1 MVLAATEKRL
11 AQALDTLA
19 EVREELKHVKALRDA
34 ADAEIVLLEIECDQC
49 ARERDAYKAEC
60 DALAARVA
68 ALEAALGPA
77 WAIAGYA
84 NDGPWG
90 NGGPY
95 SQDVWGVDDRY
106 ICTTSDADDANLIV
120 AAVNAVRAAR
130 EVK

>member
-1 MVLAATEKRL
+1 MNIP
-11 AQALDTLA
+11 
-19 EVREELKHVKALRDA
+19 
-34 ADAEIVLLEIECDQC
+34 DAELIKYIDAYIWMERDRDQC
-49 ARERDAYKAEC
+49 ARERDTYKAER

-68 ALEAALGPA
+68 ALEAALRPA

-130 EVK
+130 EARNG